1 MSTKIKN
8 SKTENLQ
15 LPTEKKKKKILM
27 SRGNYYDEEIIFQ
40 TLPNV
45 QMVGM
50 DIQEI
55 ISELI
60 TDNNIDLFE
69 KWNVNIEFHNNHNS
83 FRTLVEKNIFSNSG
97 MGREFFDNKDNLIV
111 IDFAWLQVK
120 TENELKE
127 DSENESVQIENV
139 HNAFVQNLFKHLWL
153 LVASMNVAKHK
164 KMILDNGKFGKTF
177 QSFYIDDKSEF
188 GNIFEELKEDEKWTS
203 KSYPTLNFSSDSFDI
218 VNKYFTSERIERI
231 KNLMVDVSKLKIRNN
246 KTSKKPRYRMDVISN
261 NGNKMISDLQTSK
274 KDNEVL
280 QPYGMVQNDAI
291 DRLLNNKCEHCDNH
305 LTEKEVKRIVTK
317 KS

>member
-8 SKTENLQ
+8 TKNENLQ
-15 LPTEKKKKKILM
+15 LPKDKKKKKILM
-27 SRGNYYDEEIIFQ
+27 SRGNFYDEEKKFQ
-40 TLPNV
+40 TLPNI

-50 DIQEI
+50 DIQDVISEI
-55 ISELI
+55 II
-60 TDNNIDLFE
+60 DNNIDLFE
-69 KWNVNIEFHNNHNS
+69 GWNVNIEFHNNHNS
-83 FRTLVEKNIFSNSG
+83 FRTLVEKNYFSNSG
-97 MGREFFDNKDNLIV
+97 MGREFFENKDNYIV
-111 IDFAWLQVK
+111 IDFAWLQMK
-120 TENELKE
+120 TLNELKE
-127 DSENESVQIENV
+127 DSGNESVQIESV
-139 HNAFVQNLFKHLWL
+139 HNAFVQNLFKHIWL

-188 GNIFEELKEDEKWTS
+188 GNIFEELKDDEKWIA
-203 KSYPTLNFSSDSFDI
+203 KSYPTLNFSSNSFDI
-218 VNKYFTSERIERI
+218 VNKYFTTERIERI
-231 KNLMVDVSKLKIRNN
+231 INLMVNSDNLKTRNN
-246 KTSKKPRYRMDVISN
+246 KTSKKLRHRIDVVSN
-261 NGNKMISDLQTSK
+261 NGNKMVSDLQTSK

-280 QPYGMVQNDAI
+280 QPYGMVENDAI